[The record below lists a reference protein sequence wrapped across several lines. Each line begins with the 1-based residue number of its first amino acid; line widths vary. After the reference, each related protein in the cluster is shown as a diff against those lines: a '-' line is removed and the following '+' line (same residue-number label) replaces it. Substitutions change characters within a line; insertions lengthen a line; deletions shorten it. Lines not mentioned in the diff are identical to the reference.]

1 LLKTLT
7 YAYHISCRFIKRKR
21 ELGDRQS
28 ETLAR
33 LEAFSSSLLK
43 ARESSSSSSSSS
55 SMYAEAYSGQVLDR
69 GSSDEEGEG
78 YGATRKST
86 SSGGGAGGDDT
97 NNSNNDARD
106 KEEDMWFAGKL
117 KFRRHVDDDLR
128 K

>member
-1 LLKTLT
+1 
-7 YAYHISCRFIKRKR
+7 
-21 ELGDRQS
+21 
-28 ETLAR
+28 
-33 LEAFSSSLLK
+33 
-43 ARESSSSSSSSS
+43 
-55 SMYAEAYSGQVLDR
+55 MYAEAYSGQVLDR
-69 GSSDEEGEG
+69 GSSDEEGEGKGEG

-128 K
+128 KWLS